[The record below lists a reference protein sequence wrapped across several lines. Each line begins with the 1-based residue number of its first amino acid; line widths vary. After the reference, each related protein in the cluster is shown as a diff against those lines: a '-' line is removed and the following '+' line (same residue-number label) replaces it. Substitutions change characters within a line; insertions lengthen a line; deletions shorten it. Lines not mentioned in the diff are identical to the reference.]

1 MRPEISRRCKACGA
15 SVRESANFCPN
26 CGETLNLAMPGARAA
41 IEIPETELKRLE
53 SELNVDPFASAAE
66 AFEPPPDVTFKE
78 NPSSTDTTGKDG
90 PRSKVVAYS
99 STRDKARPRK
109 QSMTAA
115 ARDAVEDSLIPRME
129 RLRQTSAVVLD
140 EAADDPSL
148 RFVLIAAVLFL
159 IFLIMLLL
167 SLAG

>member
-1 MRPEISRRCKACGA
+1 
-15 SVRESANFCPN
+15 
-26 CGETLNLAMPGARAA
+26 MPSARAA

-66 AFEPPPDVTFKE
+66 AFEPPDVTFKE

-99 STRDKARPRK
+99 STRDKSRPRK